1 MQSLKL
7 SESQSASCPNRLET
21 VALHHDRGHH
31 LEPAPEAVLS
41 RVKPAVWMQSL
52 SARRRLSATVSHFT
66 LKHILIGQHGMV
78 LGSVLEQRREP
89 WRPSFSTN
97 TSPRSA
103 PACGEI
109 SVIDTNLS
117 DVDMRNAF
125 FV

>member
-78 LGSVLEQRREP
+78 LSLNNTASRGDPHPQR
-89 WRPSFSTN
+89 T
-97 TSPRSA
+97 PRY
-103 PACGEI
+103 GLHLRGGKI

>member
-78 LGSVLEQRREP
+78 LSLNNTASRGDPHPQR
-89 WRPSFSTN
+89 T
-97 TSPRSA
+97 PRY
-103 PACGEI
+103 GLRLRGGKI